1 MKDDKENTPTNIN
14 RGPNTT
20 PLSDNFEDEFSDDSF
35 WLKLRKY
42 ASSAGKDVVELA
54 LKLYYTLRDPDTPDT
69 AKAIIV
75 GSLAYFII
83 PIDAVA
89 DLLPGGYVDDWG
101 ALMGALWTVSKH
113 IKQEHAD
120 KAKEKLSEWFSDEA
134 PTDANGGD
142 NINT

>member
-1 MKDDKENTPTNIN
+1 MSDKDKAIESI
-14 RGPNTT
+14 
-20 PLSDNFEDEFSDDSF
+20 EDAEQAYSEEGF
-35 WLKLRKY
+35 WQKLKQY
-42 ASSAGKDVVELA
+42 AGSAGKDVVELA
-54 LKLYYTLRDPDTPDT
+54 LKLYYTMRDPDTPDT

-113 IKQEHAD
+113 VKQEHAD
-120 KAKEKLSEWFSDEA
+120 KAKEKLKEWFSEA
-134 PTDANGGD
+134 DTENES
-142 NINT
+142 